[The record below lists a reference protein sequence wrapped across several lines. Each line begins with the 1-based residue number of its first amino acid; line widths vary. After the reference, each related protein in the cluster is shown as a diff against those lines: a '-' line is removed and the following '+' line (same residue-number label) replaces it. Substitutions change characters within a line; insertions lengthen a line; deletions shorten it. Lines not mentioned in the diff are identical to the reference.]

1 MNLCIYFLE
10 HALFL
15 KQSGEF
21 EIFSWFISYKLFLFC
36 QLPKNAYILSQ
47 TCIKHSYLARRSLC
61 EIINSTLGM
70 LIHRWIGGTLFRTC
84 IKLKS
89 EQRETVVHLS
99 LRAFRKCVQK
109 WGYVYFFKNKW
120 NGLPTFQFWI
130 EAALFS
136 AILWRHCFLKWLL
149 AGFSQIYLLL
159 SKALLDSLLCF
170 NCLLIFWGI
179 CYKKPLNSLI

>member
-1 MNLCIYFLE
+1 MQSHGCANNIPTRYFPFNILRLMTSIINWIPLFMLPLE
-10 HALFL
+10 AIAMPYLL
-15 KQSGEF
+15 SRQTPSG
-21 EIFSWFISYKLFLFC
+21 
-36 QLPKNAYILSQ
+36 
-47 TCIKHSYLARRSLC
+47 

-89 EQRETVVHLS
+89 KQRETVVHLS
-99 LRAFRKCVQK
+99 LWGFRKCVQK
-109 WGYVYFFKNKW
+109 WGYVCFFKNKW

-136 AILWRHCFLKWLL
+136 ANLWKQKRHFFLNWLL

-159 SKALLDSLLCF
+159 SKALLGSLLCF
-170 NCLLIFWGI
+170 NCLLIF
-179 CYKKPLNSLI
+179 